1 MLGVGHDGPL
11 GGTAASPSR
20 PLEEGE
26 ALAVLVTIDGLGPAT
41 LAKLIERL
49 GSARSVLDVAAR
61 RRGQSILTTAG
72 QDARLGDVT
81 AARIARAIVA
91 LAPDRQRILAGL
103 RRADLTIV
111 TVEDSGYPPRL
122 RSIELPPHVLFV
134 RGDVASLS
142 AARAIAVVGTR
153 RPSQQGRQ
161 HAARIGAALARA
173 GAAVVSGLAYGID
186 GAAHEAVVSQGGV
199 TVAVLGGGHDNLFPR
214 GHARLADRIVEA
226 GGSIVSELPPMVQPT
241 KGTFPQRNRL
251 ISGLS
256 DATVVVEA
264 PTKSGALHTANWA
277 MDQGR
282 ELFIVPGSID
292 SRLSAG
298 CLSYLRAY
306 HGEARIVA
314 GIPQLLED
322 LGLTDLPDPL
332 GAGPLDPPVAAVL
345 VELGEG
351 ARRVAAAL
359 VRGRTTADE
368 LVATTD
374 LPIGAVL
381 GILTLL
387 EARGLVVSAYGR
399 YRPAGRLA
407 AGPDP

>member
-1 MLGVGHDGPL
+1 
-11 GGTAASPSR
+11 
-20 PLEEGE
+20 
-26 ALAVLVTIDGLGPAT
+26 
-41 LAKLIERL
+41 
-49 GSARSVLDVAAR
+49 
-61 RRGQSILTTAG
+61 
-72 QDARLGDVT
+72 
-81 AARIARAIVA
+81 
-91 LAPDRQRILAGL
+91 
-103 RRADLTIV
+103 
-111 TVEDSGYPPRL
+111 
-122 RSIELPPHVLFV
+122 VLFV
-134 RGDVASLS
+134 RGDVTSLS
-142 AARAIAVVGTR
+142 ARRAIAVVGTR
-153 RPSQQGRQ
+153 RPSHEGRQ
-161 HAARIGAALARA
+161 HASRIGAALARA

-186 GAAHEAVVSQGGV
+186 GAAHEAVVAEGGV
-199 TVAVLGGGHDNLFPR
+199 TVAVLGGGHDHLFPR
-214 GHARLADRIVEA
+214 GHARLAARIVDA
-226 GGSIVSELPPMVQPT
+226 GGSIVSELPPAVEPT

-282 ELFIVPGSID
+282 DLFLVPGSID

-306 HGEARIVA
+306 HGEARIVT

-322 LGLTDLPDPL
+322 LALTDLVDPL
-332 GAGPLDPPVAAVL
+332 GGGRLDPPVAAVL
-345 VELGEG
+345 VELGES

>member
-1 MLGVGHDGPL
+1 VGHAGPL
-11 GGTAASPSR
+11 GGAGAPR
-20 PLEEGE
+20 RLAERE
-26 ALAVLVTIDGLGPAT
+26 ALAVLVSIDGLGPAT
-41 LAKLIERL
+41 LAKLIDRI
-49 GSARSVLDVAAR
+49 GSARAILEVAVAR
-61 RRGQSILTTAG
+61 RGLHVLTEAA

-81 AARIARAIVA
+81 AIRLARAIIAVA
-91 LAPDRQRILAGL
+91 PERLRIFDGLQRT
-103 RRADLTIV
+103 DLSIV
-111 TVEDSGYPPRL
+111 TVEDGAYPARL
-122 RSIELPPHVLFV
+122 RSIDLPPHVLFV

-142 AARAIAVVGTR
+142 ANRAVAVVGTR
-153 RPSQQGRQ
+153 RPTTEGRN
-161 HAARIGAALARA
+161 HAARIGAAVARA
-173 GAAVVSGLAYGID
+173 GAAVISGLAYGID
-186 GAAHEAVVSQGGV
+186 GAAHEAVVAEAGI
-199 TVAVLGGGHDNLFPR
+199 TVAVLGGGHDHLFPR
-214 GHARLADRIVEA
+214 GHSRLAGKIVEA
-226 GGSIVSELPPMVQPT
+226 GGAVVSELPPMVQPT
-241 KGTFPQRNRL
+241 RWTFPQRNRL

-282 ELFIVPGSID
+282 ALFLVPGSID
-292 SRLSAG
+292 SRPSAG

-314 GIPQLLED
+314 GVPQLLED
-322 LGLTDLPDPL
+322 LGLTDLADPL
-332 GAGPLDPPVAAVL
+332 GTGSLEPPVAAVL
-345 VELGEG
+345 VELGDG

-381 GILTLL
+381 GILTIL
-387 EARGLVVSAYGR
+387 EARGLAVSAYGR